1 MKIIISGK
9 KISATKVDV
18 LSDNKVIHSGVMD
31 YSDCEFDI
39 PVINNIDLRFHFSYF
54 DKSNNLDEINPDIET
69 LNEDIIMTELQYPYD
84 TQIRITSNM
93 EVLSL
98 SPERPK
104 ELEDFIVFV
113 PNDMDLDVSYV
124 RNESEDRIKA
134 VVNKY
139 VKKFG
144 KIIGLI
150 YLCCIA
156 VSIALFYIG
165 NTTASYMITR
175 FLGFA
180 WFALIV
186 FPPMA
191 FFKFSR
197 DFIKTKKFLLKNL
210 SLPSGWRNKENLASF
225 DLWKDE

>member
-1 MKIIISGK
+1 MKITISGK

-18 LSDNKVIHSGVMD
+18 LSGDKIIHSGVLD
-31 YSDCEFDI
+31 YNNCEFDI
-39 PVINNIDLRFHFSYF
+39 SVISSTDLLFHFSHF
-54 DKSNNLDEINPDIET
+54 DKLNDFDEINPDIET

-98 SPERPK
+98 SPERSK
-104 ELEDFIVFV
+104 EFEDFIVFV
-113 PNDMDLDVSYV
+113 PDDMDLDVSYV

-144 KIIGLI
+144 KIIGII

-156 VSIALFYIG
+156 ISIALFYIG
-165 NTTASYMITR
+165 NTTTSYTITR

-210 SLPSGWRNKENLASF
+210 SLPSGWRSKENLTSF